1 MYNLTALFSINA
13 SLICVAF
20 SALFFILYLSINKRA
35 QFLEYC
41 LVTLAL
47 AIHQAAVVLRILFEN
62 DQDQYLFWIKV
73 TYIVA
78 VLIGGALT
86 AMTNILTG
94 RTARSRFL
102 ILLTV
107 SVVLVVLLIFTPLFG
122 AVSGNVETGYD
133 FSPGLIVYVVGLFL
147 VVLFCVV
154 AARLLLPFFLGDRNP
169 RAISYVIVA
178 VAAGVLLVSLIMDIA
193 VDFGIITSQ
202 CCAYSS
208 PGALVWVILGALG
221 ILYHYYRLVAPE
233 KRVLVHLREPRKELA
248 ADKVEIYDNLTNL
261 FIRDFFDENIEA
273 EVLDSIQNNRSLSLI
288 LIGLDGFKAAKE
300 ILGEGLSESLMIE
313 VAAVIKR
320 GLKGSD
326 LPARYETEVFAIL
339 LPNTGTPGA
348 QEVAER
354 IRHMVE
360 RLEFLSP
367 GNPDVTMTVSVGVAT
382 LRGSDMPADLMKRC
396 TDSLKSAIKHGGNRV
411 SATT

>member
-1 MYNLTALFSINA
+1 MYSLTALFSINA

-20 SALFFILYLSINKRA
+20 SALFFILYLSIDRRA

-47 AIHQAAVVLRILFEN
+47 AIHQAAVVLQVLFES
-62 DQDQYLFWIKV
+62 DQGQYLFWIKV

-86 AMTNILTG
+86 AMTNVLTG
-94 RTARSRFL
+94 RKGRSRFL
-102 ILLTV
+102 ILLTGT
-107 SVVLVVLLIFTPLFG
+107 VVLIVLLVFTPLFG
-122 AVSGNVETGYD
+122 AVSGDAQTGYS
-133 FSPGLIVYVVGLFL
+133 FSPGLMVYIVGLFL
-147 VVLFCVV
+147 VILLCVI

-169 RAISYVIVA
+169 RAFTYVIVA
-178 VAAGVLLVSLIMDIA
+178 VASSVLLITLIMDIA

-208 PGALVWVILGALG
+208 PGALIWVIVGALG
-221 ILYHYYRLVAPE
+221 ILYQYYRLVAPE
-233 KRVLVHLREPRKELA
+233 KRVLVHLREPREELT
-248 ADKVEIYDNLTNL
+248 ADKAAIYDNLTNL
-261 FIRDFFDENIEA
+261 FTREFFDENIEA
-273 EVLDSIQNNRSLSLI
+273 EVQDSIQNNRSLSLVM
-288 LIGLDGFKAAKE
+288 IGLDDFKRIKE
-300 ILGEGLSESLMIE
+300 VLGEGLSESLVNEI
-313 VAAVIKR
+313 AAVIKQ

-354 IRHMVE
+354 IRQMVE
-360 RLEFLSP
+360 EMEFLSP

-382 LRGSDMPADLMKRC
+382 LRGSDMPADLMNRC

-411 SATT
+411 SITT